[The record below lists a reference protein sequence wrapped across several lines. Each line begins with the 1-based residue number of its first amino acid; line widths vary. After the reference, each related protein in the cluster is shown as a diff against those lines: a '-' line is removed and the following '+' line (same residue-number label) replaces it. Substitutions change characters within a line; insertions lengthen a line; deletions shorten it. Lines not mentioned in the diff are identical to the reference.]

1 MQFRED
7 FLFRVGKLFLVP
19 IYLPKNLKLSSVY
32 QRNFWSHPQET
43 PYLLVINK
51 IKTLIICSVL
61 IAFCSFLYFS
71 LLLMTAFVSVAQTI
85 HTVSIFNMNT
95 VLHIQWVSTCLRART
110 QPCWT
115 NLFQVT
121 LSQHPSLKRLSMRRQ
136 KAGKGR
142 ELPW

>member
-19 IYLPKNLKLSSVY
+19 KIYLLIYLPKNLKLSSVY

-61 IAFCSFLYFS
+61 IAFCSFLYFP
-71 LLLMTAFVSVAQTI
+71 
-85 HTVSIFNMNT
+85 HY
-95 VLHIQWVSTCLRART
+95 
-110 QPCWT
+110 
-115 NLFQVT
+115 
-121 LSQHPSLKRLSMRRQ
+121 
-136 KAGKGR
+136 
-142 ELPW
+142 